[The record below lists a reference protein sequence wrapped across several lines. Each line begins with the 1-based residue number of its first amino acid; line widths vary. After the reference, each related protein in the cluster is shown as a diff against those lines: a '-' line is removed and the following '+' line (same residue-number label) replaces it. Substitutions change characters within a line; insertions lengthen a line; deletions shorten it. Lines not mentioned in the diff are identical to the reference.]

1 MTQEEKNL
9 LLKDICSRLP
19 YGVKAYVKNWSNL
32 ERRWIEG
39 IYTVRAVYPSLN
51 NIVVSSELGSVEVIL
66 GYSDYFIKPYLFPMS
81 SMTEEQKKEYNLLRD
96 FVPTYHYE
104 YGDIVED
111 IELCDNW
118 GSIDYLIANHFDYR
132 ELIPKGLALNAS
144 GLNIY

>member
-81 SMTEEQKKEYNLLRD
+81 SMTEEQKIEYNIFKLALNSSNMFND
-96 FVPTYHYE
+96 TILCVK
-104 YGDIVED
+104 
-111 IELCDNW
+111 ELVDWLNQ
-118 GSIDYLIANHFDYR
+118 NHFDYR